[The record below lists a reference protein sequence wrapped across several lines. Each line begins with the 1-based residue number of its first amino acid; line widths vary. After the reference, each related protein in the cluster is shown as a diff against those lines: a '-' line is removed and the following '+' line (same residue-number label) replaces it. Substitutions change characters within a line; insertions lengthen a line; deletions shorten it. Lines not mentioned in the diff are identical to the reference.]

1 MKRDKFSMKFYF
13 SSVKG
18 FVCYVSPLT
27 NEMFTLVTKFTTS
40 EALFKHVDIT
50 VKVALVKKYTDKTF
64 NV

>member
-1 MKRDKFSMKFYF
+1 MKRDKFSVKFYF

-27 NEMFTLVTKFTTS
+27 KEMFTAVTKFTTS
-40 EALFKHVDIT
+40 DIT
-50 VKVALVKKYTDKTF
+50 VKVALVKRYTDKTF